1 MSDDEFDAFL
11 RGEDDVS
18 RRLQGLTQPA
28 SSPQLDA
35 AILGYVKSGLAQEA
49 RPAAAN
55 DAAGG
60 DPSLRLMPGLG
71 RRWRIPAG
79 IAAGVLAGVLGHQLY
94 QGGAARKENET
105 AAASVVAL
113 DQAAAE
119 MAPEAPP
126 APRPAPVTAEAAP
139 PPPPVAVAAAPPA
152 HEPPPS
158 AIAAAPPAHEPPPA
172 ALASPPSVKPAPP
185 APSPQAPIIAAAPPA
200 PPPVGQAFSKPSAPP
215 PAVEGALA
223 RFGSEPKARMHENY
237 TTAPSPTPSSVL
249 AEPETAA
256 VPPAMKM
263 GAAAASERVS
273 VDARRSV
280 EAPSERFSRN
290 EASSD
295 RTAGKAAA
303 APRADQE
310 AMHAKRARDWLSVI
324 DTMLKADLKSD
335 ALAEWTKFRV
345 AYPDYPVPDEML
357 ARIAAIKR

>member
-1 MSDDEFDAFL
+1 MNNDDMSDEEFDAFL
-11 RGEDDVS
+11 RGEDDLS
-18 RRLQGLTQPA
+18 RRLRGLTQPA
-28 SSPQLDA
+28 SSPRLDA

-60 DPSLRLMPGLG
+60 DASPRLAPGLG

-94 QGGAARKENET
+94 QGGGARKEKEM

-119 MAPEAPP
+119 MAPQAPA
-126 APRPAPVTAEAAP
+126 APRPAPVNAEVATAP

-158 AIAAAPPAHEPPPA
+158 G
-172 ALASPPSVKPAPP
+172 LASPPSVKPAPP
-185 APSPQAPIIAAAPPA
+185 APLPQAPIIAAAPPA
-200 PPPVGQAFSKPSAPP
+200 PPPVGQALSKPSAPP

-223 RFGSEPKARMHENY
+223 GFGSEPKARMHENY
-237 TTAPSPTPSSVL
+237 TTAPSPTPSRVL

-256 VPPAMKM
+256 APPAMKM
-263 GAAAASERVS
+263 GAAAASERVP
-273 VDARRSV
+273 VEARRSA

-290 EASSD
+290 EASAD

-310 AMHAKRARDWLSVI
+310 TMHAKRARDWLSVI

-345 AYPDYPVPDEML
+345 AYPDYQVPDEML